1 MSSPRAVLE
10 AGLATLA
17 QLGVNDRA
25 RNYLQSPDWPVV
37 ERDIEWTAQAGNRL
51 LTLHSTDYPILLRQ
65 IADPPLVLFVRGDP
79 AVLREPQLAMVGS
92 RNPSPI
98 GRQTAYTFA
107 KALAKVGLVI
117 TSGLALG
124 IDAASHAGAIAGQGK
139 TIAVAGNGLDR
150 IYPKR
155 HQALAQ
161 QIEHHGALVSEF
173 PPGTPPRA
181 SHFPRRNRIISG
193 MSLGVMVLEAAQ
205 RSGSLIT
212 ARLAVEQG
220 RDVFAVPGSIH
231 NPMSRGC
238 HGLIR
243 EGAKLVESCQDV
255 LEELVSEV
263 GRFQYPADKDD
274 TQIRSAPVLATAH
287 RQLLDN
293 LGFEPTSVDVLV
305 ERTGLTADAVSSM
318 LLELELQGFVASAS
332 GGLYSR
338 SV

>member
-1 MSSPRAVLE
+1 
-10 AGLATLA
+10 
-17 QLGVNDRA
+17 
-25 RNYLQSPDWPVV
+25 
-37 ERDIEWTAQAGNRL
+37 
-51 LTLHSTDYPILLRQ
+51 
-65 IADPPLVLFVRGDP
+65 
-79 AVLREPQLAMVGS
+79 
-92 RNPSPI
+92 
-98 GRQTAYTFA
+98 
-107 KALAKVGLVI
+107 
-117 TSGLALG
+117 
-124 IDAASHAGAIAGQGK
+124 
-139 TIAVAGNGLDR
+139 
-150 IYPKR
+150 
-155 HQALAQ
+155 
-161 QIEHHGALVSEF
+161 
-173 PPGTPPRA
+173 
-181 SHFPRRNRIISG
+181 
-193 MSLGVMVLEAAQ
+193 MVLEAAQ

-231 NPMSRGC
+231 NPRSGGC

-255 LEELVSEV
+255 VEELVSEV
-263 GRFQYPADKDD
+263 GRFQYPGDKDD

>member
-1 MSSPRAVLE
+1 MSNPRAVLE
-10 AGLATLA
+10 AGSATLTR
-17 QLGVNDRA
+17 LGVNDRA
-25 RNYLQSPDWPVV
+25 RTYLQSPDWSVV
-37 ERDIEWTAQAGNRL
+37 ERDMEWSAQAGNRL
-51 LTLHSTDYPILLRQ
+51 LVLHSPDYPILLRQ
-65 IADPPLVLFVRGDP
+65 ISDPPLVLFVRGDP

-243 EGAKLVESCQDV
+243 DGAKLVESCQDV

-263 GRFQYPADKDD
+263 ARFQYPSDKGD

>member
-1 MSSPRAVLE
+1 MSTPRAVFE

-17 QLGVNDRA
+17 RLGVNDRA
-25 RNYLQSPDWPVV
+25 RKYLQSPDWSLV
-37 ERDIEWTAQAGNRL
+37 ERDIEWTAQAGNHL
-51 LTLHSTDYPILLRQ
+51 LTLHSPEYPTLLRQ
-65 IADPPLVLFVRGDP
+65 IVDPPPVLFVRGDP
-79 AVLREPQLAMVGS
+79 AALRGPQLAMVGS
-92 RNPSPI
+92 RNPSPM

-107 KALAKVGLVI
+107 KGFAQAGLVI

-124 IDAASHAGAIAGQGK
+124 IDAASHAGAIAGQGI

-173 PPGTPPRA
+173 PPGTPPLA

-193 MSLGVMVLEAAQ
+193 MSMGVMVLEAAQ

-255 LEELVSEV
+255 LEELVPEV
-263 GRFQYPADKDD
+263 GRFQYPSDEDD
-274 TQIRSAPVLATAH
+274 AQSRSARVLAPAH
-287 RQLLDN
+287 RQLLDD
-293 LGFEPTSVDVLV
+293 LGFEPTSVDTLV

-318 LLELELQGFVASAS
+318 LLELELQGFVSAAS

-338 SV
+338 SA